1 MRVIV
6 TRPQAQ
12 AEPLAARLAASRAT
26 PAQCG
31 ALTAAV
37 IGIGVLGEYIGRIVA
52 ETGVPVVPLALRGL
66 WGSFFSRSVDGQAFK
81 RVRGFFN
88 RIELVGG
95 ALVPAGNVTAPK
107 LEADVK
113 ALRGDMR

>member
-1 MRVIV
+1 
-6 TRPQAQ
+6 
-12 AEPLAARLAASRAT
+12 
-26 PAQCG
+26 
-31 ALTAAV
+31 
-37 IGIGVLGEYIGRIVA
+37 
-52 ETGVPVVPLALRGL
+52 L

-95 ALVPAGNVTAPK
+95 SLVPAGNVTAPG

-113 ALRGDMR
+113 HLRGDMR